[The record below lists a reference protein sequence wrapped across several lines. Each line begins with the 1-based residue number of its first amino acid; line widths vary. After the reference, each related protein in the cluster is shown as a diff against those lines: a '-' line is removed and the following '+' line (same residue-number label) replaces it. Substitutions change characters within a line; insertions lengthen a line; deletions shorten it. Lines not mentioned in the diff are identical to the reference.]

1 MPGEVIDL
9 GDEPRG
15 FAGLDVWRTDVDA
28 AIAAARLHIADH
40 DDPLLGASREVRD
53 EPAQRY
59 FRGIGRFWLWLLPV
73 AAVVGAIAWWESRGS
88 VWWNDEGAYAPVPRG
103 GPLADP
109 AIGDRDNVIAEDA
122 ILDNAMMDNAL
133 AAVLSDPPAEE
144 GYSDETLP
152 LDSRAVQALREC
164 LEERTRLG
172 AERDA
177 LADLGVSDPDRHDS
191 AVPRFNGRV
200 DDFNRR
206 CVGRT
211 HGEREWAEAEKG
223 LTDPASLRLQG
234 QARVF

>member
-1 MPGEVIDL
+1 MPGEIIDL
-9 GDEPRG
+9 GEEPRG
-15 FAGLDVWRTDVDA
+15 FAGLDAWRTDVDA

-59 FRGIGRFWLWLLPV
+59 FRDMGWIWLWIILPF
-73 AAVVGAIAWWESRGS
+73 AAVIGAIVWWESRDS
-88 VWWNDEGAYAPVPRG
+88 VWRDEEGAYAPAPRG
-103 GPLADP
+103 DPQHLADP
-109 AIGDRDNVIAEDA
+109 AIADAGNA

-133 AAVLSDPPAEE
+133 AAVLSDLPAEE
-144 GYSDETLP
+144 VTSDETLA
-152 LDSRAVQALREC
+152 LDARAVQALRHC
-164 LEERTRLG
+164 LEERARLG

-177 LADLGVSDPDRHDS
+177 LADLGVNDPDRHDS

-211 HGEREWAEAEKG
+211 HDEYEWGEAEKG
-223 LTDPASLRLQG
+223 LADPATLRLEG